1 MTALFT
7 SHIFYVLTSII
18 KYEAGDTGRFCYG
31 EMLIERRL
39 MESVAE
45 CGRVWQLY
53 SGGLEEC
60 DSWWGERP
68 GQARPGMH
76 QHCDTWPCPI
86 SLSTN

>member
-45 CGRVWQLY
+45 CGSSTLEDWRNVTA
-53 SGGLEEC
+53 GGGR
-60 DSWWGERP
+60 DQARP
-68 GQARPGMH
+68 GQASHAP
-76 QHCDTWPCPI
+76 T
-86 SLSTN
+86 L